1 MDVVGAM
8 LVAAAVVC
16 LAGRLDMKSKL
27 NAYRRHCHT
36 TILIAAI
43 LSLSQT
49 HYAPAATYV
58 PSTTTYDLNFGT
70 TTVGTKVGPLTISIT
85 VTLDPGDVP
94 AGWDVLGVP
103 SPFSE
108 TISPGTCFNFLTCTV
123 NYFFQPTT
131 PDFFSTVP
139 GSGPLLGTFMFFG
152 FDAGSNGQFFN
163 GTIEGTALSAVPGP
177 IAGAGLPSL
186 ILAGGGLLGWWRR
199 RRKNV

>member
-1 MDVVGAM
+1 
-8 LVAAAVVC
+8 
-16 LAGRLDMKSKL
+16 MKSKL
-27 NAYRRHCHT
+27 SAHRRHCHA

-49 HYAPAATYV
+49 HYAPAATFV

-85 VTLDPGDVP
+85 ATLGPGDVFDD
-94 AGWDVLGVP
+94 WIVQGVP

-108 TISPGTCFNFLTCTV
+108 TISPGTCGFSLTCTV

-131 PDFFSTVP
+131 PGSFSTVP
-139 GSGPLLGTFMFFG
+139 GSGPFLGDFMTFAV
-152 FDAGSNGQFFN
+152 DAGSPQNFN
-163 GTIEGTALSAVPGP
+163 GTIEGTTLSPVPGP
-177 IAGAGLPSL
+177 IAGGGLPGL

-199 RRKNV
+199 RRKIA